1 MSSTVSGSLSAGAQL
16 LTNEKLLLPGA
27 SQSDIGGTSGDQ
39 GVKRAAAVT
48 PLQTSSVIS
57 GSITSPDG
65 DTVEL
70 SAEAMQMLQQMG
82 GMEPSSASS
91 AHSVQSFSAAAA
103 YEGFD
108 FFG

>member
-1 MSSTVSGSLSAGAQL
+1 MSTVSGSLSAGAQL
-16 LTNEKLLLPGA
+16 LTNDKLLLPGA
-27 SQSDIGGTSGDQ
+27 SQTDVGSATGDQ
-39 GVKRAAAVT
+39 GVKRAAAAAPV
-48 PLQTSSVIS
+48 QASSVIS

-82 GMEPSSASS
+82 GMEPSSLSS
-91 AHSVQSFSAAAA
+91 SHPVQSFSAAAA